1 MDIDFNMSPDTQA
14 VLLLCG
20 ALGRSGRDPSPLT
33 PGQYNVLATAL
44 NLLGKRPADLVGE
57 NGPDMELIGQVCA
70 SQVKKGNVVPADAD
84 RVVKLLRDG
93 ITVSTALD
101 KWSSY
106 GVRVISRADAAYP
119 KKLRS
124 HLGGKSPALLYYA
137 GNASLL
143 AGGGM
148 AFVGARDIGEE
159 ASGMIRSV
167 VRGCVDLGM
176 NIVSGGARGA
186 DQTAMQEAF
195 SCGGKVI
202 GVLPCDLLKACLDP
216 SNREA
221 LAGGN
226 ALLFSAFDPEARPF
240 KYSAVAMERNKYI
253 YGMADACFVAQS
265 GIGLKS
271 GTWSG
276 ADEELR
282 NKNRNP
288 VYVYLGKCP
297 SEGCVDLAKRGAVSW
312 DPAKTVAENLAD
324 GSKGGRSM
332 ALEQDDLF
340 NGYTVAESV
349 VPYGVSGN
357 KSTAVDNSARDAAEM
372 TPYGLFLALLR
383 DFLSAP
389 RKETE
394 TKKRLGNKLDL
405 VTAQVKHWLEKA
417 ESDGVVVRKEFPSG
431 KKKCVMLE
439 LAK

>member
-1 MDIDFNMSPDTQA
+1 MDIDFSLSPDTQA

-20 ALGRSGRDPSPLT
+20 ALGRNDRELPPLT
-33 PGQYNVLATAL
+33 LGQYNVFATAL
-44 NLLGKRPADLVGE
+44 NTIGKRPGDLIGASGPSDALVGE
-57 NGPDMELIGQVCA
+57 ACAVPNANGRVKSA
-70 SQVKKGNVVPADAD
+70 SPERIAA
-84 RVVKLLRDG
+84 LLRRG
-93 ITVSTALD
+93 VTLSTALD
-101 KWSSY
+101 KWASY
-106 GVRVISRADAAYP
+106 GVRVVSRADESYP
-119 KKLRS
+119 ARLRK
-124 HLGGKSPALLYYA
+124 HLGAKAPALLYYA
-137 GNASLL
+137 GNAALL
-143 AGGGM
+143 FGGGM
-148 AFVGARDIGEE
+148 AFVGARDITEE
-159 ASGMIRSV
+159 ATDMLRSV

-176 NIVSGGARGA
+176 NVVSGGARGA

-240 KYSAVAMERNKYI
+240 NYGAVAMGRNKYI

-288 VYVYLGKCP
+288 VYVYLGECP